1 MELRSHADAAKTE
14 MELKRKQ
21 NQIKCKAYRER
32 LKSKKQTEEKFLGIV
47 EELPIGNAAAAV
59 VNQQHQI
66 TAIPLNKLVKKVHL

>member
-14 MELKRKQ
+14 MQLKRKQ

-32 LKSKKQTEEKFLGIV
+32 LKSKKQTEEKLLGIV
-47 EELPIGNAAAAV
+47 EELPTGNAATAL
-59 VNQQHQI
+59 VNQQHQ